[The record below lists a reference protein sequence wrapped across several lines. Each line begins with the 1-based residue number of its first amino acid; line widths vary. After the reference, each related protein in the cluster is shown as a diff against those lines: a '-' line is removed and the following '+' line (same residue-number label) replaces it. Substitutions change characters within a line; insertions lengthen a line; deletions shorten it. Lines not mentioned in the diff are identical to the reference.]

1 MNISPREMILA
12 FVTLLAVLIGV
23 TVVLGRAK
31 IDEWKKLR
39 GARENVE
46 EQILL
51 NQRLIDQREEWD
63 ARLKESKDR
72 LKAYPAGVN
81 IIPKLLEDI
90 EQIATAND
98 LTLPNVSHERENVR
112 GDVSEVGIR
121 YSWEGELPAVVKFL
135 YALQAD
141 PESMYKIRTINVTPT
156 GKEGRL
162 KGSFVVDCAYTRSDA
177 DPAAAESTLQVEPVP
192 AP

>member
-1 MNISPREMILA
+1 MSPRELVLA
-12 FVTLLAVLIGV
+12 FLTMLVVLIGV
-23 TVVLGRAK
+23 TVVLGRTK
-31 IDEWKKLR
+31 FDEWKQLR

-51 NQRLIDQREEWD
+51 SERLIGQRAAWVE
-63 ARLKESKDR
+63 RLERSKDQ
-72 LKAYPAGVN
+72 LKVYPAGVN
-81 IIPKLLEDI
+81 IIPKLLEQI
-90 EQIATAND
+90 EQIATGAS
-98 LTLPNVSHERENVR
+98 LTLPNVSHEPENVR

-121 YSWEGELPAVVKFL
+121 YSWEGDLPSLIQFL

-162 KGSFVVDCAYTRSDA
+162 KGSFIVDCAYTRADA
-177 DPAAAESTLQVEPVP
+177 SPPAESTLQVKPIP